1 MNFYSHFHSY
11 SYSLL
16 KVFKVGMRKS
26 ARKSAFTNFMIDT
39 QTVISALTEVTD
51 PEMPISIVDMGMIYD
66 VRVKGSHVEVDMT
79 FTAIACPAM
88 EMLISDVKEK
98 INELPGAPS
107 VQVNIVWNPPWTKSR
122 LSERGRDIL
131 QSFGVAV

>member
-1 MNFYSHFHSY
+1 MFDSKTIWN
-11 SYSLL
+11 
-16 KVFKVGMRKS
+16 
-26 ARKSAFTNFMIDT
+26 
-39 QTVISALTEVTD
+39 ALAEVTD

-66 VRVKGSHVEVDMT
+66 VRLNDGNVEVDMT

-88 EMLISDVKEK
+88 DMLISDVREK
-98 INELPGAPS
+98 LDSLPGVVSAK
-107 VQVNIVWNPPWTKSR
+107 VNVVWNPPWTKSR

>member
-1 MNFYSHFHSY
+1 
-11 SYSLL
+11 
-16 KVFKVGMRKS
+16 
-26 ARKSAFTNFMIDT
+26 MIDPK
-39 QTVISALTEVTD
+39 TVLSALTEVID

-66 VRVKGSHVEVDMT
+66 VRVNRGDVEVDMT

-98 INELPGAPS
+98 VTELPGVAS
-107 VQVNIVWNPPWTKSR
+107 VQVNVVWNPPWTKSR
-122 LSERGRDIL
+122 LTEQGRDVL

>member
-1 MNFYSHFHSY
+1 
-11 SYSLL
+11 
-16 KVFKVGMRKS
+16 MRKS
-26 ARKSAFTNFMIDT
+26 TRKSAFTNFMIDT

-66 VRVKGSHVEVDMT
+66 VRVNGSHVEVDMT